1 MKKTVTFE
9 SLKRIINEDAMDNNR
24 SRAESLKLTADYL
37 LGQIRILQTAEEQFR
52 GPPKLTGAG
61 APVNIIE
68 QRALKKPDQREH
80 EPGQYSQVD
89 QYFVTYPQPPGK
101 G

>member
-37 LGQIRILQTAEEQFR
+37 LGQIRILQDKVSKNDMDGAKMFFRNANITLKDLVRQFEDF
-52 GPPKLTGAG
+52 KL
-61 APVNIIE
+61 N
-68 QRALKKPDQREH
+68 
-80 EPGQYSQVD
+80 
-89 QYFVTYPQPPGK
+89 F
-101 G
+101 